1 MTKPPPEPLQILKL
15 LRLVRRET
23 GGAFDK
29 AAVLQTIGSLS
40 EGLSVMLLVPLLK
53 ALGTKPQPMG
63 VPFTDLIVSPTLGMM
78 LGAFVILIVARS
90 FALER
95 KEVFNANLTFGFA
108 ERMSG
113 RMFEALAA
121 TRWSVISRWRT
132 ADMTY
137 SVTGDGD
144 RLLHTISQLL
154 TLLQSMAMAVI
165 FIIISSFLS
174 WQMTLLAGA
183 VGAGLLLL
191 TMPAHGKTLVQGR
204 KLVDARQAQ
213 FQITDEFFNG
223 LRTAKA
229 FGLEGRHVL
238 AMREVLFSIRSSYV
252 AFASIR
258 ARSATIYQ
266 VAIAIALSGFIWFA
280 VELAKLPM
288 ERIVAML
295 FLCMRLA
302 PRLLMIHSSLQEL
315 RANMS
320 GVETM
325 LGMLAAAEANA
336 ETATLSS
343 SSTIGLRKAIE
354 LRHITYRYG
363 DAPPPALDDICVN
376 IPAGEITAL
385 IGPTGSGKSTLV
397 DLMLGLSE
405 PTAGEIAVDGV
416 VLDDANRSAW
426 QRSVAY
432 VPQET
437 FLFNATIAENL
448 RMANPEAD
456 DAALWEAL
464 AMADAAQF
472 VAALEGG
479 IFHQIGNRGGQLS
492 GGERQRIAIARA
504 LLRRPD
510 LLILD
515 EATSALDALSQARVI
530 SALVQLRGRMTI
542 LAVAHRPAMVG
553 FADHLIV
560 LEGGKV
566 AIAGPR
572 HTVMDGD
579 SGHIKQVIDAEGKMD
594 YTRACPVR

>member
-1 MTKPPPEPLQILKL
+1 MTKSPPETLRILQL

-23 GGAFDK
+23 GRTFDK
-29 AAVLQTIGSLS
+29 AALLQTIGSLS
-40 EGLSVMLLVPLLK
+40 EGLSVMLLVPLLR
-53 ALGTKPQPMG
+53 ALGTKPQPIG
-63 VPFTDLIVSPTLGMM
+63 IPFTDWQLSPTLGMM
-78 LGAFVILIVARS
+78 LGAFVGLIALRS

-95 KEVFNANLTFGFA
+95 KEAFNANLTFGFA

-144 RLLHTISQLL
+144 RLLQSISQLL
-154 TLLQSMAMAVI
+154 TLLQSLAVTVI
-165 FIIISSFLS
+165 FVAISAVLS

-183 VGAGLLLL
+183 VGAVLLLL
-191 TMPAHGKTLVQGR
+191 TMPAHTKTLKQGR
-204 KLVDARQAQ
+204 KLVEARQAQ

-238 AMREVLFSIRSSYV
+238 AMREVLSSIRSSYV
-252 AFASIR
+252 AFACIR

-266 VAIAIALSGFIWFA
+266 VAIAVALSGFIWFA
-280 VELAKLPM
+280 VEIARLPM
-288 ERIVAML
+288 ERIVALL

-315 RANMS
+315 RANTS
-320 GVETM
+320 AVETM
-325 LGMLAAAEANA
+325 LAMLAAAEENA
-336 ETATLSS
+336 EPATVSTAQAV
-343 SSTIGLRKAIE
+343 GLGTAIE
-354 LRHITYRYG
+354 LRHVTYRYG
-363 DAPPPALDDICVN
+363 DAAQPALNDICVT
-376 IPAGEITAL
+376 IPAGEITAV

-397 DLMLGLSE
+397 DLLLGLSE
-405 PTAGEIAVDGV
+405 PTGGEIAVDGT
-416 VLDDANRSAW
+416 VLDDANRAAW
-426 QRSVAY
+426 QRKVAY

-448 RMANPEAD
+448 RMADPEAD
-456 DAALWEAL
+456 DETLWQAL

-472 VAALEGG
+472 VSALDGG
-479 IFHQIGNRGGQLS
+479 ISHRIGNRGGKLS

-504 LLRRPD
+504 LIRRPD

-530 SALVQLRGRMTI
+530 EALVNLRGKMTI
-542 LAVAHRPAMVG
+542 LAVAHRPALVG

-560 LEGGKV
+560 LETGRVSAAGLRERV
-566 AIAGPR
+566 IA
-572 HTVMDGD
+572 DD
-579 SGHIKQVIDAEGKMD
+579 SGHIKQVIDAEGKLA
-594 YTRACPVR
+594 YTR

>member
-1 MTKPPPEPLQILKL
+1 MTKSPPETLRIVHL

-29 AAVLQTIGSLS
+29 AALLQTVGSLS
-40 EGLSVMLLVPLLK
+40 EGLSVMLLVPLLR
-53 ALGTKPQPMG
+53 ALGTTPQP
-63 VPFTDLIVSPTLGMM
+63 VDIPFTDWVPTPTLGMM
-78 LGAFVILIVARS
+78 LGAFVVLLGLRS
-90 FALER
+90 LALER
-95 KEVFNANLTFGFA
+95 KEAFNANLTYGFA

-132 ADMTY
+132 GDMTY

-144 RLLHTISQLL
+144 RLLHTINQLL
-154 TLLQSMAMAVI
+154 TLLQSLAVTAI
-165 FIIISSFLS
+165 FVAISAILS

-183 VGAGLLLL
+183 VGAVLLLL
-191 TMPAHGKTLVQGR
+191 TMPAHRKTLKQGR
-204 KLVDARQAQ
+204 KLVEARQSQ

-238 AMREVLFSIRSSYV
+238 AMREVLSSIRSSYV
-252 AFASIR
+252 AFARIR

-280 VELAKLPM
+280 VEIAKLPM
-288 ERIVAML
+288 ERIIAML

-320 GVETM
+320 AVEAM
-325 LGMLAAAEANA
+325 LAMLAAAEENA
-336 ETATLSS
+336 EPGKVLTTQA
-343 SSTIGLRKAIE
+343 IGLGSAIE
-354 LRHITYRYG
+354 LRHVTYRYA
-363 DAPPPALDDICVN
+363 DAAQPALNDISVA
-376 IPAGEITAL
+376 IPSGGITAV

-397 DLMLGLSE
+397 DLLLGLSE
-405 PTAGEIAVDGV
+405 PTNGEIAVGGT
-416 VLDDANRSAW
+416 VLNDANRAAW
-426 QRSVAY
+426 QRKVAY

-437 FLFNATIAENL
+437 FLFNATVAENL
-448 RMANPEAD
+448 RMADPEAD
-456 DAALWEAL
+456 DEALWQAL
-464 AMADAAQF
+464 TMADAAQF
-472 VAALEGG
+472 VAALDGG
-479 IFHQIGNRGGQLS
+479 ISHRIGNRGGELS

-504 LLRRPD
+504 LIRRPD

-530 SALVQLRGRMTI
+530 DALVGLKGAMTI
-542 LAVAHRPAMVG
+542 LAVAHRPALVG

-560 LEGGKV
+560 LDSGRV
-566 AIAGPR
+566 SAAGPR
-572 HTVMDGD
+572 ERVIRNT
-579 SGHIKQVIDAEGKMD
+579 SGHIKEVIDAEGKLA
-594 YTRACPVR
+594 YTL